1 MMIIKGFM
9 VISERKI
16 DGRHKGGLWTHVK
29 HPAAFFGL
37 AWKKVKTH
45 MLCTE
50 LPELPICFVAEKKTA
65 GLNICPKNLFDRPS

>member
-1 MMIIKGFM
+1 MDVTREAYGHMSNTQLHF
-9 VISERKI
+9 
-16 DGRHKGGLWTHVK
+16 
-29 HPAAFFGL
+29 L
-37 AWKKVKTH
+37 AWLEKKVKTH